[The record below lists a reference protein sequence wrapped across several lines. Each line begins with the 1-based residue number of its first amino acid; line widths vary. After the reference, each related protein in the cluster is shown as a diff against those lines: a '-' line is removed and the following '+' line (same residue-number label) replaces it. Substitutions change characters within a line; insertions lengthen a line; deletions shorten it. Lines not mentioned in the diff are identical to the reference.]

1 MGERQS
7 GGNPQELE
15 MSFSTKFARAML
27 TAAVVAAVPAAAAD
41 SPDLGRLKAH
51 LGSVQSMTADFVQT
65 DSRGRSAAGTL
76 QLKRPGKVRFQYGS
90 GDLLLVAD
98 GKRLYFLDYQVGQK
112 SSWPLDKTPLGPLL
126 SGSPDFNGKAQV
138 LRNADPRILVARAKN
153 TSYGQL
159 TLAFLRS
166 PSAPGGLQMYGWT
179 AIDPQGHRTT
189 VKLSNV
195 RYNVAVPE
203 SAFTFVD
210 PKKH

>member
-1 MGERQS
+1 MT
-7 GGNPQELE
+7 
-15 MSFSTKFARAML
+15 FTTKFARALL
-27 TAAVVAAVPAAAAD
+27 TGALVASAPAAAAD
-41 SPDLGRLKAH
+41 SADLAKLKAH
-51 LGSVQSMTADFVQT
+51 IASVQTMTANFVQT

-126 SGSPDFNGKAQV
+126 SGSPDFEGKAQV
-138 LRNADPRILVARAKN
+138 LPNSDSRILVARAKN

-166 PSAPGGLQMYGWT
+166 PSAPGGLEMYGWT

-195 RYNVAVPE
+195 RYNVAVPD
-203 SAFTFVD
+203 SAFTFAE
-210 PKKH
+210 PKKRRD

>member
-1 MGERQS
+1 
-7 GGNPQELE
+7 
-15 MSFSTKFARAML
+15 MSFTTKFARAL
-27 TAAVVAAVPAAAAD
+27 LVGTIVAAAPAAAAE
-41 SPDLGRLKAH
+41 SADLAKLKAH
-51 LGSVQSMTADFVQT
+51 IGAVRTMTANFVQT

-90 GDLLLVAD
+90 GDLLLIAD
-98 GKRLYFLDYQVGQK
+98 GSRLYFLDYQVGQK
-112 SSWPLDKTPLGPLL
+112 SSWPLAKTPLGPLL

-138 LRNADPRILVARAKN
+138 LPNSDSRILVARAKN

-166 PSAPGGLQMYGWT
+166 PSAPGGLEMYGWT

-195 RYNVAVPE
+195 RYNGAVAD
-203 SAFTFVD
+203 SSFTFAE
-210 PKKH
+210 PKKRK